1 MYEIA
6 SLESKKLAELQE
18 IARKLNVKNTAG
30 QKKQELIYQIIDTV
44 AATTANSEQAKSD
57 KNAEQLIEKSSSD
70 IDLSINENNNSEQK
84 IDLNKD
90 PKESIIQK
98 NDSKQNIK
106 FNNQKK
112 QQSFNNRIWTLWNN
126 IW

>member
-6 SLESKKLAELQE
+6 SLKSKKLAELQE

-44 AATTANSEQAKSD
+44 ATTTVNSEQAKSD

-106 FNNQKK
+106 FNNQKRK
-112 QQSFNNRIWTLWNN
+112 KI
-126 IW
+126 IKK